1 MSTAESVI
9 THWTGS
15 MMETETG
22 ASRARILV
30 VDAQPGLLG
39 PLLVQLENAGFQ
51 AHVTVS
57 AVEALEHAELCRPS
71 LALVDFDLAGGA
83 SGLRLAETL
92 RRLHNI
98 PAVFYTATIHDQAEQ
113 AASLVGALR
122 TLSKELHVEDVVA
135 AIREVVREIEDAA
148 AMEAPRAQARH
159 EWDARAKKEN
169 LFGIYMAVWSETPE
183 QVKSCLNRFSRTHN
197 LPLERLADVQAD
209 YHRQIA
215 QLHQEYQAKVAAL
228 RPPELLALHRFH
240 ERQST
245 TSAKLKL
252 VPTEFGAAPGLLQ
265 RPA

>member
-1 MSTAESVI
+1 VNAAATVI
-9 THWTGS
+9 TQRMGTTMESATG
-15 MMETETG
+15 T
-22 ASRARILV
+22 SRSRILL
-30 VDAQPGLLG
+30 VDAQPCLLG
-39 PLLVQLENAGFQ
+39 PLLVQLENAGFEV
-51 AHVTVS
+51 HVTES
-57 AVEALEHAELCRPS
+57 AVDAVEHVERCRPA
-71 LALVDFDLAGGA
+71 LAVVDFDLPGGA

-92 RRLHNI
+92 RRLHNV
-98 PAVFYTATIHDQAEQ
+98 PAVFYTAIIHDQAEQ

-148 AMEAPRAQARH
+148 AAAAPRAQTRH

-209 YHRQIA
+209 YQRQIA

-240 ERQST
+240 ERHATPPSR
-245 TSAKLKL
+245 LKL
-252 VPTEFGAAPGLLQ
+252 VPSDLSAAPGILQ